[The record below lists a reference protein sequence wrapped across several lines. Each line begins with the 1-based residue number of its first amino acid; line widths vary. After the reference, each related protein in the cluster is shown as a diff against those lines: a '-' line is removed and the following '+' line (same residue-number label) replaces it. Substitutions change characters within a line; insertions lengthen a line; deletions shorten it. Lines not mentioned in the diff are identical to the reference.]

1 VNRENRKRSIVGFC
15 VAMVGLLATG
25 CGGTDP
31 LDKYERR
38 DDRIADALSDN
49 DEVGLLGNKAV
60 WLVKTSSAAPNDRLS
75 AYFGYTDNYE
85 ACLEVVNR
93 YKETYPTDTYRCE
106 IIN

>member
-1 VNRENRKRSIVGFC
+1 
-15 VAMVGLLATG
+15 MVGLLATG

-49 DEVGLLGNKAV
+49 DEVGLLGNKAA
-60 WLVKTSSAAPNDRLS
+60 WLVKTSSAAPNDRPS

-85 ACLEVVNR
+85 ACLEVVNL

>member
-1 VNRENRKRSIVGFC
+1 MRSIVCLC
-15 VAMVGLLATG
+15 VAVVGLLATG

-75 AYFGYTDNYE
+75 AYFGYTDNYQ
-85 ACLEVVNR
+85 ACLDVVDL
-93 YKETYPTDTYRCE
+93 YEETYPTDTYRCE
-106 IIN
+106 VIN